1 MIEFSQHDRR
11 FRMMSFHFVAGLVCA
26 VAIAV
31 STMVAEADEFRG
43 SIDQWIEAGWKA
55 NDVKPAEPATAAEF
69 LRRVYLDLHG
79 VIPTREEAA
88 AFLDDASPD
97 KRSKLIDALLE
108 HPRFAIHQADVWDLI
123 YFTRNPPGYGT
134 DKRKGFQKWLREQFE
149 NDVPYNEWVRSI
161 LRAEGNT
168 VKDGSP
174 MFYVMYKSQPED
186 AAEAITQKF
195 LGIQLQC
202 ARCHDHPFE
211 EWKQTDFYGFAGFL
225 SRLRV
230 VDVGTVD
237 KEKAYAIGEMNTG
250 DVLFTGPVT
259 EQKRGQKGEP
269 VKPKF
274 LGSDPLVEPELPVDV
289 KDPRNFPNGKQP
301 PAPHFSRKNAL
312 ADWITSADNPYF
324 ARAAANRIWGQL
336 MGKGIVH
343 PVDNLSPAN
352 PPSHPELLDELSNGL
367 VAHNFDLKWLIREIV
382 NSRVYQLSASGENT
396 EAMPLWFERARYR
409 PLSAEEL
416 FESWLL
422 AGGYHDARKASGKEP
437 EDRFN
442 VRGFTW
448 DYMRRF
454 FGRPNDGM
462 GNFQGGMQEHLYLN
476 NGQIHQLIS
485 KDKGSLYDHLATSE
499 SPMEDRVE
507 RLFLQVLS
515 RRPEAEETE
524 KFVAHL
530 SPKDDQRNQIHE
542 AIWTLMSCS
551 EFRFNH

>member
-1 MIEFSQHDRR
+1 MK
-11 FRMMSFHFVAGLVCA
+11 SFQFVAGLVCVA
-26 VAIAV
+26 AIAA
-31 STMVAEADEFRG
+31 STIVAEADELRG
-43 SIDQWIEAGWKA
+43 SIDQRIEAGWKA
-55 NDVKPAEPATAAEF
+55 NDVKPAGLATDAEF

-79 VIPTREEAA
+79 VIPSREEAT
-88 AFLDDASPD
+88 FLADASPD
-97 KRSKLIDALLE
+97 KRAKLIDALLE
-108 HPRFAIHQADVWDLI
+108 QPRFAIHQADVWDLI
-123 YFTRNPPGYGT
+123 YFTRNPLGYGT
-134 DKRKGFQKWLREQFE
+134 RDRKGFQKWLREQFE

-174 MFYVMYKSQPED
+174 MFYVMYKSRPED
-186 AAEAITQKF
+186 ATEAITQKF

-237 KEKAYAIGEMNTG
+237 KQKAFAIGEMNTG

-274 LGSDPLVEPELPVDV
+274 LGGDPLAEPELPEDV

-301 PAPHFSRKNAL
+301 PLPHFSRKNAL
-312 ADWITSADNPYF
+312 ADWITSSDNPYL
-324 ARAAANRIWGQL
+324 ARAAANRIWAQF

-343 PVDNLSPAN
+343 PVDNLSPSN
-352 PPSHPELLDELSNGL
+352 PPSHPELLDEMSTGL
-367 VAHNFDLKWLIREIV
+367 AANNFDLKWLIREIV
-382 NSRVYQLSASGENT
+382 NSRAYQLSATGDNT
-396 EAMPLWFERARYR
+396 EAMPLWYERSRFR

-422 AGGYHDARKASGKEP
+422 AGGYHDARKASGKEH
-437 EDRFN
+437 EDRFK

-462 GNFQGGMQEHLYLN
+462 RNFQGGMQEHLYLN
-476 NGQIHQLIS
+476 NGQVHQLIS
-485 KDKGSLYDHLATSE
+485 KEKGSLYDYLATSE
-499 SPMEDRVE
+499 APMEERVE

-515 RRPEAEETE
+515 RKPAAEEVE
-524 KFVAHL
+524 KFVAHM
-530 SPKDDQRNQIHE
+530 SPEDDQRNRIHE

>member
-1 MIEFSQHDRR
+1 MK
-11 FRMMSFHFVAGLVCA
+11 SFQPGAGLVCV

-31 STMVAEADEFRG
+31 FAEAVEADELRG
-43 SIDQWIEAGWKA
+43 SIDQRIEAGWKA
-55 NDVKPAEPATAAEF
+55 NDVKPAELATDAEF

-79 VIPTREEAA
+79 VIPSREQAA
-88 AFLDDASPD
+88 TFLADASPD
-97 KRSKLIDALLE
+97 KRSKLIDALLD
-108 HPRFAIHQADVWDLI
+108 HPRFAVHQADVWDLT

-134 DKRKGFQKWLREQFE
+134 GQRKGFQTWLREQFE

-186 AAEAITQKF
+186 ATEAITQKF

-237 KEKAYAIGEMNTG
+237 KQKAYAIGEMNTG

-274 LGSDPLVEPELPVDV
+274 LGGDPLAEPELPEDV

-301 PAPHFSRKNAL
+301 PLPHFSRKNAL
-312 ADWITSADNPYF
+312 ADWITSPDNPYF
-324 ARAAANRIWGQL
+324 ARAAANRIWAQF

-343 PVDNLSPAN
+343 PVDNLSPSN
-352 PPSHPELLDELSNGL
+352 PPSHPELLDEMSTGL
-367 VAHNFDLKWLIREIV
+367 AANNFDLKWLIREIV
-382 NSRVYQLSASGENT
+382 NSRAYQLSATGDNT
-396 EAMPLWFERARYR
+396 EAMPLWYERSPFR

-422 AGGYHDARKASGKEP
+422 SSGYHDVQKASGKEP

-448 DYMRRF
+448 GYMRQF

-476 NGQIHQLIS
+476 NGQVHQLIS
-485 KDKGSLYDHLATSE
+485 KEKGSLYDYLATSE
-499 SPMEDRVE
+499 DSQEVRVE

-515 RRPEAEETE
+515 RKPEADETA

-530 SPKDDQRNQIHE
+530 SAEDDQRNRIHE

>member
-1 MIEFSQHDRR
+1 MK
-11 FRMMSFHFVAGLVCA
+11 SFHFVAGFVCVAA
-26 VAIAV
+26 VAA
-31 STMVAEADEFRG
+31 STVVADADELRA
-43 SIDQWIEAGWKA
+43 SIDQRIEAAWQVNK
-55 NDVKPAEPATAAEF
+55 VKQAEPATDAEF
-69 LRRVYLDLHG
+69 LRRVFLDLHG
-79 VIPTREEAA
+79 VIPSREEAA

-97 KRSKLIDALLE
+97 KRSKLIDTLLE
-108 HPRFAIHQADVWDLI
+108 HPRFAIHQSDVWDLI
-123 YFTRNPPGYGT
+123 YFTRNPPGYDT
-134 DKRKGFQKWLREQFE
+134 DKRQGFQNWLREQFE
-149 NDVPYNEWVRSI
+149 NDVPYNEWVKSI
-161 LRAEGNT
+161 LRAEGDT
-168 VKDGSP
+168 VKNGSP

-186 AAEAITQKF
+186 ATEAITQKF

-225 SRLRV
+225 SRLQV

-237 KEKAYAIGEMNTG
+237 KQKAYAIGEMNTG

-274 LGSDPLVEPELPVDV
+274 LGGDPLVEPELPEDV

-312 ADWITSADNPYF
+312 ADWITSPDNPYF
-324 ARAAANRIWGQL
+324 ARAAANRIWAQF

-352 PPSHPELLDELSNGL
+352 PPCHPELLDELSKEL
-367 VAHNFDLKWLIREIV
+367 VAHKFDLKWLIREIV
-382 NSRVYQLSASGENT
+382 NSRAYQLSASGDNT

-422 AGGYHDARKASGKEP
+422 ASGYQDAHKASGKEP

-485 KDKGSLYDHLATSE
+485 KDKGSLYDYLATSE
-499 SPMEDRVE
+499 SPMEERVE

-515 RRPEAEETE
+515 RKPDAEETAQ
-524 KFVAHL
+524 FVTHL
-530 SPKDDQRNQIHE
+530 SAEDDQRNRIHE